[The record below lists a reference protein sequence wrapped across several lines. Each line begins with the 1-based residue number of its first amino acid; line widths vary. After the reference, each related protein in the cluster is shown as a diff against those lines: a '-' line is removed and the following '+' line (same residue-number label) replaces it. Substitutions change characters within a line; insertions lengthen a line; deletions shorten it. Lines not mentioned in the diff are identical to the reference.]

1 MSDTQDSEEG
11 FVRSCGNV
19 FADMGLADADEL
31 LERARRDHAARKV
44 LEGLDDTAAGQVEP
58 SPEQEAE
65 ILEVVDQERRNRGCN
80 PKTPKIPPR
89 QL

>member
-44 LEGLDDTAAGQVEP
+44 REGLGDTAAGHVAA
-58 SPEQEAE
+58 EA
-65 ILEVVDQERRNRGCN
+65 D
-80 PKTPKIPPR
+80 
-89 QL
+89 